1 MSPRTILPDAR
12 QFPRYAG
19 LCTFGRYP
27 RIEDV
32 GGSVD
37 WAIYGVP
44 YDGGVSYRPGARFG
58 PRAIREASQYIKT
71 YHLEHDLTIT
81 EEFSLADA
89 GDAPIEPYA
98 CEGTSRTVSDHAES
112 IGDPSHTRLIA
123 LGGDHS
129 IALAN
134 IRATYNRLGKPIGGM
149 PLIHFDAH
157 LDTVDT
163 LWGER
168 HSHAS
173 PFIRAIEEGLIDP
186 KRMIS
191 IGIRGPLNTKKD
203 LEYAHDHGITIV
215 SAEQWHCCAGHESLD
230 EFVEQLGD
238 PAYISFDIDVA
249 DPVFAP
255 GTGTPAIGG
264 LSSVQILEALQL
276 LANPSSGRGISV
288 AGADIVEV
296 LPDRDPTGIT
306 TLLAAQIVFEIL
318 CVDGVSRRK
327 S

>member
-1 MSPRTILPDAR
+1 MPKTILPNAR

-19 LCTFGRYP
+19 ICTFGRYP
-27 RIEDV
+27 RLDDA
-32 GGSVD
+32 SSPVD

-44 YDGGVSYRPGARFG
+44 YDGGVSYRPGTRFG

-71 YHLEHDLTIT
+71 YHMEHDLTIT
-81 EEFSLADA
+81 EAFSLCDA
-89 GDAPIEPYA
+89 GDAPIEPYS
-98 CEGTSRTVSDHAES
+98 CEKTSHAVTEFAES
-112 IGDPSHTRLIA
+112 IGDAAKTKLLA

-134 IRATYNRLGKPIGGM
+134 IRATHNRLGKPASGM

-157 LDTVDT
+157 LDTVDS
-163 LWGER
+163 LWGEKY
-168 HSHAS
+168 SHAS

-186 KRMIS
+186 KKMIS
-191 IGIRGPLNTKKD
+191 IGIRGPLNTKDD
-203 LEYAHDHGITIV
+203 LSYAHDQGITIV
-215 SAEQWHCCAGHESLD
+215 SANQWHNLAGHEELD
-230 EFVEQLGD
+230 AFLTQIDE

-249 DPVFAP
+249 DPVYAP

-276 LANPSSGRGISV
+276 LANPSTGKGIAV

-296 LPDRDPTGIT
+296 LPDRDPTGMT
-306 TLLAAQIVFEIL
+306 SLLAAQIAFEIL
-318 CVDGVSRRK
+318 CIDGVSSQK
-327 S
+327 G